1 MRLATKLT
9 LLLIAA
15 LVAVMVAFG
24 SLPAQ
29 QRQGTLQA
37 DLPADLPPLA
47 ADPDQL
53 QQVLLNLLTNA
64 LHASPAGGRIAVA
77 AREER
82 SAARNSG

>member
-1 MRLATKLT
+1 MRIAIKLT

-15 LVAVMVAFG
+15 VVAVMVAFG
-24 SLPAQ
+24 SLRAQ
-29 QRQGTLQA
+29 QRQVTLQVE
-37 DLPADLPPLA
+37 LPADLPPLA
-47 ADPDQL
+47 SDPVKF

-64 LHASPAGGRIAVA
+64 LHATPAGGHIAVA

>member
-1 MRLATKLT
+1 MCIAIKLT

-15 LVAVMVAFG
+15 VGAVMVAFG

-29 QRQGTLQA
+29 QRQVTLQA
-37 DLPADLPPLA
+37 DLPTDLPPLA
-47 ADPDQL
+47 SDPVKF

-64 LHASPAGGRIAVA
+64 LHITSAGGRIAVA

>member
-1 MRLATKLT
+1 MRFAIKLT

-15 LVAVMVAFG
+15 VVAIMVAFG

-29 QRQGTLQA
+29 QRQVTLQA

-47 ADPDQL
+47 ADPDQF

-64 LHASPAGGRIAVA
+64 LHATSAGGRIAVA

-82 SAARNSG
+82 SAACNSG